1 MVNLLNGMA
10 KEQLIKGLGTILL
23 GLALVSCGDT
33 DGAPEDLV
41 GTAATGA
48 ATSGTVYAIDATGV
62 EISTAINAD
71 GYFRFDA
78 RGMTAPFILKSV
90 ADNGTDPD
98 LYSYAEGTDVTANIT
113 PMSNLAL
120 FIVNGNADP
129 APLYDSWTSTFGNIT
144 VAALTDV
151 QAMINANLSMQ
162 YTAFGFDPLVFDFIG
177 VGFSANSTG
186 FDGLL
191 DAMTVDPVA
200 GSILF
205 AGFTTPLTLN
215 PAIDITGYDIGGD
228 SVAVSGAYSMAVEMV
243 VDTVSLGS
251 SQLAINLPASSVP
264 TKTDSQI
271 VEDMFIT
278 FYGATGTIVI
288 NTPPVVTV
296 EIDAAT
302 LIETTIAVLD
312 ATITTPDPDSAVINY
327 VATYTYVQNP

>member
-1 MVNLLNGMA
+1 MIDLLNGMTKA
-10 KEQLIKGLGTILL
+10 QLIKGLGTVLL

-113 PMSNLAL
+113 PLSNLAL
-120 FIVNGNADP
+120 FMVNGNVDP

-144 VAALTDV
+144 VAALTDA
-151 QAMINANLSMQ
+151 QATINANLSMQ
-162 YTAFGFDPLVFDFIG
+162 CTAFGFDPLVFDFIG
-177 VGFSANSTG
+177 IGFSANSTG

-205 AGFTTPLTLN
+205 AGFSNAILLN
-215 PAIDITGYDIGGD
+215 PTIDITGYDIGGD
-228 SVAVSGAYSMAVEMV
+228 SVATAGTYSMAVEIV

-251 SQLAINLPASSVP
+251 SQLAINLPALSVP
-264 TKTDSQI
+264 TSVDAQI
-271 VEDMFIT
+271 VEDMFVT
-278 FYGATGTIVI
+278 FYGATGDIVI
-288 NTPPVVTV
+288 NSVDVAPDDVTP
-296 EIDAAT
+296 
-302 LIETTIAVLD
+302 TTIIAVLD
-312 ATITTPDPDSAVINY
+312 ATITTPDAVVINY